1 MNSCI
6 LKKFYVSGVAV
17 AAFITKEFVG
27 TKKLIAETCDHKSK
41 ESLTVDIND
50 VQHLESKNDKQACV
64 VVVSISEYLYEY
76 HSEKWYYD

>member
-1 MNSCI
+1 M
-6 LKKFYVSGVAV
+6 KKFYVSGVAV

-41 ESLTVDIND
+41 ESLTVDISD
-50 VQHLESKNDKQACV
+50 VQHLEVESKNDKQACV

>member
-41 ESLTVDIND
+41 ESLTVDISD
-50 VQHLESKNDKQACV
+50 VQ
-64 VVVSISEYLYEY
+64 
-76 HSEKWYYD
+76 